1 MFRSHMTRRVSR
13 YRLSSE
19 ATASAVQAGAAASAL
34 EQQRGYVVRL
44 LAALPMLVPSERLP
58 KVV

>member
-1 MFRSHMTRRVSR
+1 
-13 YRLSSE
+13 LSSE
-19 ATASAVQAGAAASAL
+19 ATPSAAQAGAAASAL

-44 LAALPMLVPSERLP
+44 LAALPMIVLSERLP